1 MFYIE
6 IIYQIRFANT
16 YSQSMACIFKL
27 LMVSFMLQKLYQAF
41 LMAMKLFLLFFK
53 DPSFLCSFKELS
65 S

>member
-6 IIYQIRFANT
+6 IIYQICFANT
-16 YSQSMACIFKL
+16 YSQSMACIFSL
-27 LMVSFMLQKLYQAF
+27 LMVFMLKKLLSNIFNGNEAPF
-41 LMAMKLFLLFFK
+41 LFFK